1 MNSRPRLLLAISAI
15 SIAVIAIILRGPVAA
30 IGPLL
35 PEIQKNLGLSVSE
48 VAALSSAP
56 VLCFGLGAFL
66 SPWLVR
72 RWGINRTMLIV
83 LALLAASIALRVL
96 GSFSALLVGTLV
108 VGLTIAIA
116 NVLLPTVVRAD
127 FAKHVPLVTGSYTT
141 LLALSASFAA
151 SSAVPASNALGG
163 WQLTTALWSIPT
175 VLAALLWLPR
185 FKSHPNERSSHLEPG
200 AQLSKSVYREPLAWS
215 LVGYFGLQ
223 SLGFYALLNWLPTI
237 LITRGYSAENA
248 GAVLGLA
255 TLVGVPIGLIVS
267 SVLRRFRSIAAWAA
281 GASVLTAIGFALLQV
296 DSLVIFACIA
306 ISLGQSSSFPISLS
320 LISTK
325 AHTPLQTTAL
335 SAMAQGI
342 GYLLSALGV
351 YVVGLIGSNSDL
363 GGWSAALY
371 LLLGLT
377 IIQVGFGLHSGR
389 PKQLSGE

>member
-1 MNSRPRLLLAISAI
+1 MAISAI

-35 PEIQKNLGLSVSE
+35 PEIQASLGLSVTE

-56 VLCFGLGAFL
+56 VLCFGLGAFF

-72 RWGINRTMLIV
+72 RWGVNSTMLIV
-83 LALLAASIALRVL
+83 LALLAVSVVLRVV

-151 SSAVPASNALGG
+151 SSAVPGSNLLGG
-163 WQLTTALWSIPT
+163 WQVATALWSIPT
-175 VLAALLWLPR
+175 LLAVLLWVPR
-185 FKSHPNERSSHLEPG
+185 FKSHPNDIDSPVAAD
-200 AQLSKSVYREPLAWS
+200 AQGGNSVYREPMAWS

-237 LITRGYSAENA
+237 LIARGYSAENA
-248 GAVLGLA
+248 GAILGLA
-255 TLVGVPIGLIVS
+255 TLVGVPIGLVVS
-267 SVLRRFRSIAAWAA
+267 SVLKRFKSIALWAA
-281 GASVLTAIGFALLQV
+281 GASVFTAVGFALLQV

-325 AHTPLQTTAL
+325 AHTALQTTAL
-335 SAMAQGI
+335 SAMAQGL

-351 YVVGLIGSNSDL
+351 YLVGLIGSNPGL

-377 IIQVGFGLHSGR
+377 IVQVAFGLHSGR
-389 PKQLSGE
+389 PAQLRSK